1 MPTERTVG
9 TRQIDQHIELS
20 LVLCHAVVTRVVFE
34 YEYFLT
40 EILAGDYLERSAL
53 KFVNLRQVPCI

>member
-1 MPTERTVG
+1 MG

-34 YEYFLT
+34 YVFLLI
-40 EILAGDYLERSAL
+40 EILTGDYLERSAL
-53 KFVNLRQVPCI
+53 NFDNLRQVPCI